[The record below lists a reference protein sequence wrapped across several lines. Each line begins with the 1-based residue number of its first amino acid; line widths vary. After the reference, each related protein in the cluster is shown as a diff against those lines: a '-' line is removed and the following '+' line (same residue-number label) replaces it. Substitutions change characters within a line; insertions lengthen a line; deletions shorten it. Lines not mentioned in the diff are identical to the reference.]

1 MMISLPVVNSRG
13 EKVEELGVDEQL
25 LGGRVRPELLRQAV
39 LMYER
44 NARVG
49 SSVAKTRAEV
59 AGTGAKMFRQKGTG
73 RARAGSRRAPQRV
86 GGGKAHGP
94 RPREFSED
102 MPKKARQL
110 ALRSAVLSR
119 IVDGE
124 AVVLDEF
131 DLPEPKTRIM
141 AQMLAQLGVEGSCL
155 IATAGY
161 SPDVW
166 KAARNIPGVS
176 VMPVEQ
182 LNAYEVLRAKRVL
195 FTKESLQ
202 RMLGGESR

>member
-1 MMISLPVVNSRG
+1 MISLPVVNSQG

-39 LMYER
+39 LMYET

-49 SSVAKTRAEV
+49 TSVAKTRAEV
-59 AGTGAKMFRQKGTG
+59 AGTSAKMYRQKGTG

-94 RPREFSED
+94 RPREFSHD

-119 IVDGE
+119 LVDGE
-124 AVVLDEF
+124 AVVLAEL
-131 DLPEPKTRIM
+131 DLPEAKTRVI
-141 AQMLAQLGVEGSCL
+141 ARMLEQLGIEGSCL

-176 VMPVEQ
+176 VLPVGQ
-182 LNAYEVLRAKRVL
+182 LNAYEVLRPNRVL
-195 FTKESLQ
+195 FTRQSLQ
-202 RMLGGESR
+202 KLLEEKPK